1 MFEEDI
7 SENAVSYKR
16 EVKWLLLYENHT
28 AGLTPVEFVAR
39 CIATWFLNVL
49 SLWPKSTFQTWPAVS
64 VSS

>member
-16 EVKWLLLYENHT
+16 KVKWQLLYENHT

-49 SLWPKSTFQTWPAVS
+49 SLWPKSTF
-64 VSS
+64 